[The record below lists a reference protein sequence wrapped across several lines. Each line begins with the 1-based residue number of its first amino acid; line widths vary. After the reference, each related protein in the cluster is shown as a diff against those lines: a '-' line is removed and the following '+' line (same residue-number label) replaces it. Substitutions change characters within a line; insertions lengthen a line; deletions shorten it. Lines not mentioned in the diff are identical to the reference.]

1 MNKILLPAQFDNYR
15 NRKDKSVT
23 IQFVTGEIS
32 PQEIANIHGLI
43 DQFGYLYWRPEATG
57 MMSKAEMDEL
67 DSLEADLYDNP
78 KTQSQRLRGVLYR
91 LWQNKPEGFSDF
103 KQYYKWKTDRIIQHL
118 KDQIDQ

>member
-1 MNKILLPAQFDNYR
+1 
-15 NRKDKSVT
+15 
-23 IQFVTGEIS
+23 
-32 PQEIANIHGLI
+32 
-43 DQFGYLYWRPEATG
+43 
-57 MMSKAEMDEL
+57 MSKAEMDEL
-67 DSLEADLYDNP
+67 DSLEADNP